1 MRDHPLPLR
10 LLNIGDQVL
19 YQGRVYVLRGIDPMS
34 VPDRVALI
42 EDAWTGE
49 LVRAPFDQV
58 EPAKNGPRFD
68 SEGLG

>member
-1 MRDHPLPLR
+1 MRGHPFPLR
-10 LLNIGDQVL
+10 LVKIGDQVL
-19 YQGRVYVLRGIDPMS
+19 FDGRVYVLRGMDPMS
-34 VPDRVALI
+34 VPNRAALL

-58 EPAKNGPRFD
+58 EPPRRAAGFE